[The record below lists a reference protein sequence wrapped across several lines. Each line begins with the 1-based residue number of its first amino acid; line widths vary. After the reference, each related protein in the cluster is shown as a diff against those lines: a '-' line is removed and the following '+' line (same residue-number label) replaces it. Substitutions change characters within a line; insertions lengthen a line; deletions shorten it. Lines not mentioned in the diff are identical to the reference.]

1 MQSPESGD
9 ADPPTSARLAVP
21 FHPFRGMFVSAIC
34 PTMLACAS
42 KRGIVGEITSDEY
55 QLAKAQLLHG

>member
-1 MQSPESGD
+1 MRTHRRRRASEW
-9 ADPPTSARLAVP
+9 R
-21 FHPFRGMFVSAIC
+21 FHPFRGMFVSAVC

>member
-1 MQSPESGD
+1 
-9 ADPPTSARLAVP
+9 
-21 FHPFRGMFVSAIC
+21 MFVSAVC